1 MKQVMSISVE
11 GIKNMKKDRSYKKDR
26 SNKKALITMD
36 VTRKSEVDKK
46 KGCKETVRISTLS
59 NPLLARELARH
70 LDTDLM
76 IVLKSNQLNIL
87 NQVFRPIMVGRLVK
101 VTDEFA
107 KFETVNIRM
116 NQAPEFIFPTPL
128 LIPLHQIAW
137 YTPFDPDVRI
147 SLY

>member
-1 MKQVMSISVE
+1 MNINVE
-11 GIKNMKKDRSYKKDR
+11 GMKNMKKDRNK
-26 SNKKALITMD
+26 KKALATMD
-36 VTRKSEVDKK
+36 VTGKIEVDKK
-46 KGCKETVRISTLS
+46 KGCKETSRISTLS

-70 LDTDLM
+70 LNTDIM

-87 NQVFRPIMVGRLVK
+87 NQVFRPIMVGKLVQ

-128 LIPLHQIAW
+128 LIPLNQIAW